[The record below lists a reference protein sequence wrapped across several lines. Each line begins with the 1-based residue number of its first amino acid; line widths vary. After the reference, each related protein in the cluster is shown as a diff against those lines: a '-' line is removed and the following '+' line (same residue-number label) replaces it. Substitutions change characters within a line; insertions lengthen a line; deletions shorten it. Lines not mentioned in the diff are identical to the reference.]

1 MNLIFIPIQI
11 ILLVFLA
18 FAISRVF
25 LRFREASLSF
35 GAFLFWLGI
44 FTLAGVAVI
53 DPSFTTFIAL
63 KIGIQRGTDVVIYL
77 SLALLFYLVFRTNIF
92 IENLREEITRL
103 TREIA
108 INKAKKKKKKK
119 KE

>member
-1 MNLIFIPIQI
+1 MSLVFIPIQI
-11 ILLVFLA
+11 ILLIFLA

-25 LRFREASLSF
+25 LRFKDGILSF
-35 GAFLFWLGI
+35 GTFLFWLAI
-44 FTLAGVAVI
+44 FTLAVIAVI
-53 DPSFTTFIAL
+53 DPSFTTYIASR
-63 KIGIQRGTDVVIYL
+63 IGIERGTDVVIYL

-103 TREIA
+103 SREIA
-108 INKAKKKKKKK
+108 LKTSKKKKK